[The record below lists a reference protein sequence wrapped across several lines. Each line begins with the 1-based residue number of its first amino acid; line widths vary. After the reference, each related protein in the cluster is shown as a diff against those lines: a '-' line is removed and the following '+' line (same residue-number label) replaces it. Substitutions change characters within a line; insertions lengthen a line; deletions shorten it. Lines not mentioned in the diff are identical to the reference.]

1 MKQPTFRF
9 VREYANYKKRM
20 NADLAKGFPEM
31 KEQFDGSSIY
41 IDKVVTDWDR
51 GLIRTD
57 ELMKLIANA

>member
-1 MKQPTFRF
+1 
-9 VREYANYKKRM
+9 
-20 NADLAKGFPEM
+20 M